1 MATHVFLPLPP
12 QPAGCYQQ
20 NQPYGPGSPGPFQPA
35 LVIGISSSVQ
45 STSPAR
51 AVISGGV
58 RMFLDATNPARCQL
72 VLVPDPSVLNDLSPA
87 FGNGA
92 VCFVYQWLD
101 VVDVLNRLQPIL
113 EKNNLASDT
122 PPKDTRC

>member
-1 MATHVFLPLPP
+1 MPTRVFLPLPP
-12 QPAGCYQQ
+12 QPAGSYQQ
-20 NQPYGPGSPGPFQPA
+20 VEPYGPGSPGPFQPS
-35 LVIGISSSVQ
+35 LVIGIASPVQ

-58 RMFLDATNPARCQL
+58 RMFLDPTNPARCQL
-72 VLVPDPSVLNDLSPA
+72 VLIPDPTVLGDLSPA

-101 VVDVLNRLQPIL
+101 VLDVKRQLQPIL
-113 EKNNLASDT
+113 EKNKLASD
-122 PPKDTRC
+122 